1 MIALGATLCAV
12 LAACVPTPT
21 APVAPHTLADT
32 TPEAVSARQAERP
45 PVRAQRHMIAAAHP
59 LAAEAGRQILR
70 EGGSAVDAAIAAAL
84 VLNVAEP
91 QASGIGGGGFL
102 VHLDGRT
109 RTIESYDGRETAPT
123 GATATLFI
131 GADGKPLAF
140 FDAVRSGLSVGVPGF
155 VRMAA
160 RAHADHGRMP
170 WARLFEPAIAAAE
183 GGVAVGPR
191 LHAQIAADTRLKDS
205 RAAALFFRDGAPL
218 PAGAILRN
226 PALAETFRRIA
237 ADGPDAF
244 YTGEIADDIARV
256 VRTHARPGTL
266 TADDLAR
273 YEAKKTAPVCGH
285 YRSWR
290 LCGPPP
296 PSSGP
301 LAVLQILGMLEAR
314 GHALPPAGTVNAAHL
329 MAEVQR
335 LAFADRDAYV
345 ADPAFGAVPVARL
358 LDAAYLRARVQ
369 RVTINRSLGTA
380 SPGLSEDR
388 AMAPDALAAGTS
400 HLSIVDG
407 QGNAVAL
414 TLSIEQQFGSGILV
428 RGFLLN
434 NQLTDFSFTPA
445 RGSVSVANRS
455 EAGKRPRSSM
465 SPMIAIDAAGVFVA
479 ALGSAGGPQIIPYV
493 AETLV
498 GILDW
503 NLDPQAAIARPHLAN
518 RNGTTDIEAGT
529 PLAALAPELRA
540 RGHEIRIHAMPSG
553 LQAIVRRDGLLWGG
567 ADPRREGIALGD

>member
-1 MIALGATLCAV
+1 
-12 LAACVPTPT
+12 
-21 APVAPHTLADT
+21 
-32 TPEAVSARQAERP
+32 
-45 PVRAQRHMIAAAHP
+45 
-59 LAAEAGRQILR
+59 
-70 EGGSAVDAAIAAAL
+70 
-84 VLNVAEP
+84 
-91 QASGIGGGGFL
+91 
-102 VHLDGRT
+102 
-109 RTIESYDGRETAPT
+109 
-123 GATATLFI
+123 
-131 GADGKPLAF
+131 
-140 FDAVRSGLSVGVPGF
+140 
-155 VRMAA
+155 
-160 RAHADHGRMP
+160 
-170 WARLFEPAIAAAE
+170 
-183 GGVAVGPR
+183 
-191 LHAQIAADTRLKDS
+191 
-205 RAAALFFRDGAPL
+205 
-218 PAGAILRN
+218 
-226 PALAETFRRIA
+226 
-237 ADGPDAF
+237 
-244 YTGEIADDIARV
+244 
-256 VRTHARPGTL
+256 
-266 TADDLAR
+266 
-273 YEAKKTAPVCGH
+273 
-285 YRSWR
+285 
-290 LCGPPP
+290 
-296 PSSGP
+296 
-301 LAVLQILGMLEAR
+301 MLEAR

-369 RVTINRSLGTA
+369 RVTIDRSLGTA

-400 HLSIVDG
+400 HLSVVDG